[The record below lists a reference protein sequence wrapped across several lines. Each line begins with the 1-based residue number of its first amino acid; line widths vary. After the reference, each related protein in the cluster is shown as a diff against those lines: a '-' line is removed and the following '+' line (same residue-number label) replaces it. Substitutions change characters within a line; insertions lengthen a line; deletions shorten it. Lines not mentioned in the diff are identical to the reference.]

1 MYIFLRHKNNFFSY
15 NNNSNKYRMEKDF
28 PKSTKNST
36 RNLRQVTE
44 SVKFYEIA
52 VRNLQEQV
60 TEARIMVKNKLGI
73 FYKNVY

>member
-1 MYIFLRHKNNFFSY
+1 
-15 NNNSNKYRMEKDF
+15 MEKDF
-28 PKSTKNST
+28 PKSTENST